1 MLAHNAQKWHCELS
15 NNPRHSAKD
24 VTMTH
29 QLDAPVQRPNRRW
42 FTAAMPRYI
51 IRRLG
56 QSLLTVFLT
65 LTTVF
70 VLIRLAPGDPADAI
84 AGPLATTEDLARI
97 RADLGL
103 DESVFI
109 QYLRYL
115 QGLLHLDL
123 GTSYSFQAPALDVVL
138 GRLPYTITLS
148 VAAILLT
155 TLIALPLG
163 VWMARR
169 ADTRRELA
177 ANAVTI
183 TGQSMPDFWTG
194 LMLITLFAVLVPV
207 FPAAGFTTW
216 SSLVLPTVTIAV
228 LQVALISRMV
238 RREMVGAF
246 NSPYITVGR
255 ARGVSEHEL
264 IWRYA
269 MRNSAIPVLT
279 ALGTRFASML
289 NGVVV
294 VEVVFAWPG
303 VGSLVVRALET
314 RDYPL
319 IQATV
324 LVTAVLAVLVQL
336 VVDLCYPVLDP
347 RVRLGKGSGK

>member
-1 MLAHNAQKWHCELS
+1 MADQLLATMPTTKTSPAATS
-15 NNPRHSAKD
+15 PR
-24 VTMTH
+24 
-29 QLDAPVQRPNRRW
+29 RG
-42 FTAAMPRYI
+42 AAGALLGPMPRYLL
-51 IRRLG
+51 RRLG
-56 QSLLTVFLT
+56 QSLLTLFLT

-70 VLIRLAPGDPADAI
+70 VLIRMAPGDPAYSL
-84 AGPLATTEDLARI
+84 AGPLATSEDLARI
-97 RADLGL
+97 RTDMGL
-103 DESVFI
+103 DQSVFV
-109 QYLRYL
+109 QYVKYL

-123 GTSYSFQAPALDVVL
+123 GTSYSFQAPAFDVVL
-138 GRLPYTITLS
+138 SRLPYTITLAT
-148 VAAILLT
+148 AAILLT
-155 TLIALPLG
+155 TLVSIPLG
-163 VWMARR
+163 VWMARH

-183 TGQSMPDFWTG
+183 AGQSMPDFWTG
-194 LMLITLFAVLVPV
+194 LMLITVFAVLIPIL
-207 FPAAGFTTW
+207 PPAGFTTW
-216 SSLVLPTVTIAV
+216 SSLILPTVTIAV

-246 NSPYITVGR
+246 LSPYITVGR
-255 ARGVSEHEL
+255 SRGVSEREL
-264 IWRYA
+264 IWRYS

-324 LVTAVLAVLVQL
+324 LVTAVLAILVQL
-336 VVDLCYPVLDP
+336 LVDLCYPLLDP
-347 RVRLGKGSGK
+347 RVRLGKGSAK

>member
-1 MLAHNAQKWHCELS
+1 MADQLLATTPTKKTSPAAAS
-15 NNPRHSAKD
+15 PRRGVAGA
-24 VTMTH
+24 
-29 QLDAPVQRPNRRW
+29 LLGP
-42 FTAAMPRYI
+42 MPRYLL
-51 IRRLG
+51 RRLG
-56 QSLLTVFLT
+56 QSLLTLFLT

-70 VLIRLAPGDPADAI
+70 VLIRMAPGDPAYSL
-84 AGPLATTEDLARI
+84 AGPLATSEDLARI
-97 RADLGL
+97 RTDMGL
-103 DESVFI
+103 DESVFV
-109 QYLRYL
+109 QYLKYL

-123 GTSYSFQAPALDVVL
+123 GTSYSFQRPAFDVVL
-138 GRLPYTITLS
+138 SRLPYTITL
-148 VAAILLT
+148 ATTAILLT
-155 TLIALPLG
+155 TLVSIPLG
-163 VWMARR
+163 VWMARH

-183 TGQSMPDFWTG
+183 AGQSMPDFWTG
-194 LMLITLFAVLVPV
+194 LMLITVFAVLIPV
-207 FPAAGFTTW
+207 LPPAGFTTW
-216 SSLVLPTVTIAV
+216 SSLILPTVTIAV

-246 NSPYITVGR
+246 LSPYITVGR
-255 ARGVSEHEL
+255 SRGVSEREL
-264 IWRYA
+264 IWRYS

-324 LVTAVLAVLVQL
+324 LVTAVLAILVQL
-336 VVDLCYPVLDP
+336 LVDLCYPLLDP